1 MHLEKRLFDS
11 VALLSALDHLQR
23 AQYIFVYTTLMQ
35 NITFSAQN
43 DLIAQARELAK
54 ARGTTLNEEF
64 RVWLSSFVQQQG
76 KDEQQARMRNII
88 DQITA
93 PTTEQRQLV
102 ALNAY
107 TPAHLRQPV
116 RDDFNEREQR
126 MLKRLG
132 Q

>member
-1 MHLEKRLFDS
+1 
-11 VALLSALDHLQR
+11 
-23 AQYIFVYTTLMQ
+23 MQ

-43 DLIAQARELAK
+43 DLIAQARELAR
-54 ARGTTLNEEF
+54 ARGTTLNDEF

-76 KDEQQARMRNII
+76 ADEQQARMRNII

-93 PTTEQRQLV
+93 PSAEQSKLL
-102 ALNAY
+102 ALDAY
-107 TPAHLRQPV
+107 TPAHRRQPV
-116 RDDFNEREQR
+116 RDNFNEREQR

>member
-1 MHLEKRLFDS
+1 
-11 VALLSALDHLQR
+11 
-23 AQYIFVYTTLMQ
+23 MQ

-43 DLIAQARELAK
+43 DLIAQARELAR

-64 RVWLSSFVQQQG
+64 RVWLAGFVQQQG
-76 KDEQQARMRNII
+76 KDEQQARVRNII

-93 PTTEQRQLV
+93 PSADQRKGM
-102 ALNAY
+102 ALSAF
-107 TPAHLRQPV
+107 TPAHLRERV

-132 Q
+132 E

>member
-1 MHLEKRLFDS
+1 
-11 VALLSALDHLQR
+11 
-23 AQYIFVYTTLMQ
+23 MQ

-43 DLIAQARELAK
+43 DLIAQARELAR
-54 ARGTTLNEEF
+54 ARGTTLNDEF
-64 RVWLSSFVQQQG
+64 RVWLRSFVQQQG
-76 KDEQQARMRNII
+76 KDEQQARVRNII

-93 PTTEQRQLV
+93 PSAEQGKLA

-107 TPAHLRQPV
+107 TPAHLRPAV
-116 RDDFNEREQR
+116 RSAFNEREQR